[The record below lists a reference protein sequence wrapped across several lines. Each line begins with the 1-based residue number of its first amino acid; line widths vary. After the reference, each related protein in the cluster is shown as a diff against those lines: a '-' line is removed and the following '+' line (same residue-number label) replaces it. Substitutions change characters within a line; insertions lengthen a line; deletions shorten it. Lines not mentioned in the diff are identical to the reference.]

1 MPVEVGEQFKPRHLQ
16 TPLDRVTRR
25 TAGKR
30 SSTRTDR
37 KRGRYITSRLPKGR
51 VRDIAFDATLRQA
64 APYQLRRGRTDVAL
78 AIEPSDL
85 REKVRVR
92 RVANLIVFVVDAS
105 WSMAAAERMVAT
117 KGAILSLLV
126 DAYQKRDHVCLI
138 TFQKDG
144 ARVVLPPTNSVEL
157 AKRVLE
163 DIPVGGKTPLSKGL
177 FTAYELIL
185 QERRKNA
192 EVLPLL
198 ILLTDGAGNVS
209 ITDLP
214 PQEEALRVASLI
226 KASGVRSVVINTEHR
241 SLDRGLAQG
250 LADKLGG
257 PCYSLGELGAQNLY
271 ETVRDELQA

>member
-1 MPVEVGEQFKPRHLQ
+1 MV
-16 TPLDRVTRR
+16 RR
-25 TAGKR
+25 IAGKR

-37 KRGRYITSRLPKGR
+37 KRGRYVTSRIPKGR
-51 VRDIAFDATLRQA
+51 VNDVAFDATLRQA
-64 APYQLRRGRTDVAL
+64 APHQVERERDDVAL
-78 AIEPSDL
+78 AVEAEDI

-117 KGAILSLLV
+117 KGAVLSLLI
-126 DAYQKRDHVCLI
+126 DAYQRRDHVCLI
-138 TFQKDG
+138 TFQKDA

-157 AKRVLE
+157 AERALRDV
-163 DIPVGGKTPLSKGL
+163 PVGGKTPLSKGL
-177 FTAYELIL
+177 YTAYEVI
-185 QERRKNA
+185 QRERRRNT

-198 ILLTDGAGNVS
+198 VLLTDGAGNVS

-214 PQEEALRVASLI
+214 PQEEALRVASII

-257 PCYSLGELGAQNLY
+257 PCYSLGELGAQGLY
-271 ETVRDELQA
+271 ETVRDELQTSRS